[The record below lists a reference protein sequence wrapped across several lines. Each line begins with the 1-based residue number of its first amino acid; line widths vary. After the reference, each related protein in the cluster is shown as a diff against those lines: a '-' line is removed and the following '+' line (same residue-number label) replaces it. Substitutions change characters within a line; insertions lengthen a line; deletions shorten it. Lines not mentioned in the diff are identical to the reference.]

1 MQWSFLNILPNF
13 FFSFI
18 LFNIIRITIILIINI
33 YLFFICC
40 TVLTSWN
47 FSIYLIC
54 FYHAVTFFIFI
65 LHFSLTIIF
74 LYFFPIIKNIYTVL
88 IPFFLHITIS
98 LSLLILL
105 KANNIFYRFISNFIN
120 LRTWLLTC
128 HLCQILTIILTN
140 LRRKI

>member
-18 LFNIIRITIILIINI
+18 LFNIIRITIILIIII

-47 FSIYLIC
+47 FSIYLIF
-54 FYHAVTFFIFI
+54 FYHAVTLFIFI
-65 LHFSLTIIF
+65 LHFSFTIIF

-88 IPFFLHITIS
+88 IPFFQITIS

-120 LRTWLLTC
+120 LRTQLLTC